1 MTHLFALGLRIPT
14 TTSCILAQFLQFLFQ
29 AAACYPLLLAHSL
42 CFAAKAL
49 RNVKMK
55 QIVKAASNNRV
66 TSESDKNWF
75 LQYENIRVGKPSK
88 TEDMIVQ
95 DPRLI
100 WIYGVC
106 LGTDADGI
114 HVPLASA

>member
-1 MTHLFALGLRIPT
+1 MAPPKLDKNDPLVCVVFEDSYNHFVHPGPIFVP
-14 TTSCILAQFLQFLFQ
+14 SCSLL
-29 AAACYPLLLAHSL
+29 PLLANSL
-42 CFAAKAL
+42 GFAAKAL

-95 DPRLI
+95 DPRP
-100 WIYGVC
+100 
-106 LGTDADGI
+106 
-114 HVPLASA
+114 H